1 MRLHFAIGSMGYDTI
16 LEGIGMFEKLKPDQ
30 MVESVCNVNLEE
42 LMRRGIFN
50 IIIDLDNTLIPW
62 GDEAIIPEIYQWVKA
77 GQEMGFRFC
86 IVSNG
91 SFKRIRHFASKF
103 GVLVA
108 PKRGKPLSRAFKS
121 AMLKLD
127 GNQHNTAVIGDQ
139 IFTDILGGNRLNLY
153 TILVEPISKREFI
166 GTRIM
171 RFFEKT
177 IAKRR
182 KL

>member
-1 MRLHFAIGSMGYDTI
+1 
-16 LEGIGMFEKLKPDQ
+16 MFKKLKPNQ
-30 MVESVCNVNLEE
+30 MVESVCDIKLDE
-42 LMRRGIFN
+42 LMKRGISN

-62 GDEAIIPEIYQWVKA
+62 GEEYIIPEVYQWIKA
-77 GQEMGFRFC
+77 GQEMGFKFC

-103 GVLVA
+103 GMLA
-108 PKRGKPLSRAFKS
+108 ASKRGKPLSRAFKN
-121 AMLKLD
+121 AMMTLE
-127 GNQHNTAVIGDQ
+127 GNKHNTAVIGDQ
-139 IFTDILGGNRLNLY
+139 IFTDILGGNMLDLY
-153 TILVEPISKREFI
+153 TILVEPISKKEFI

-182 KL
+182 RP

>member
-1 MRLHFAIGSMGYDTI
+1 MS
-16 LEGIGMFEKLKPDQ
+16 GMLKPDQ
-30 MVESVCNVNLEE
+30 TVDSVCNISLKE
-42 LMRRGIFN
+42 LMGRGISN

-62 GDEAIIPEIYQWVKA
+62 GEETIIPEIYQWVKA
-77 GQEMGFRFC
+77 GQEMGLKFC

-91 SFKRIRHFASKF
+91 SFKRICHFASQF
-103 GVLVA
+103 GMLAA

-121 AMLKLD
+121 AMIALG

-139 IFTDILGGNRLNLY
+139 IFTDIFGGNRLNLY

-166 GTRIM
+166 GTRLM

-182 KL
+182 KP

>member
-1 MRLHFAIGSMGYDTI
+1 
-16 LEGIGMFEKLKPDQ
+16 MFIKLKPNQ
-30 MVESVCNVNLEE
+30 IAQSVCDVNLKE

-62 GDEAIIPEIYQWVKA
+62 GEETIIPEIHQWVKA
-77 GQEMGFRFC
+77 GQEMGIRFC

-91 SFKRIRHFASKF
+91 SFKRICHFASKF
-103 GVLVA
+103 GMLVA

-121 AMLKLD
+121 AMMRLD

-153 TILVEPISKREFI
+153 TILVEPISKREFV
-166 GTRIM
+166 GTKLM
-171 RFFEKT
+171 RFLEKT
-177 IAKRR
+177 IARRR